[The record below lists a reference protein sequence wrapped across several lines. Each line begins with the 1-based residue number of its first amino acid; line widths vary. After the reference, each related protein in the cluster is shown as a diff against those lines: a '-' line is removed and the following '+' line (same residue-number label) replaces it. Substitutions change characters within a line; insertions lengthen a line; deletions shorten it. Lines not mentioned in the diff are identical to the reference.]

1 MSRDFRIKS
10 KSISFLIY
18 QERER
23 EGGRECEW
31 KVCSSFLIFLRLL
44 NLQCSHE
51 NRINAV
57 VVALLGG

>member
-23 EGGRECEW
+23 EKGG
-31 KVCSSFLIFLRLL
+31 
-44 NLQCSHE
+44 E
-51 NRINAV
+51 NGNGKYV
-57 VVALLGG
+57 VVF

>member
-23 EGGRECEW
+23 EGGREWEW
-31 KVCSSFLIFLRLL
+31 KVCSTFLKI
-44 NLQCSHE
+44 E
-51 NRINAV
+51 NARDYISETTKFTMFS
-57 VVALLGG
+57 

>member
-23 EGGRECEW
+23 EREGGGEWEW
-31 KVCSSFLIFLRLL
+31 KVCSTFLKI
-44 NLQCSHE
+44 E
-51 NRINAV
+51 NARDYISETTKFTMFS
-57 VVALLGG
+57 

>member
-23 EGGRECEW
+23 EREGGGRMGME
-31 KVCSSFLIFLRLL
+31 SM
-44 NLQCSHE
+44 
-51 NRINAV
+51 
-57 VVALLGG
+57 